1 MMIEVITFK
10 IPDDMTHEKLLENYK
25 ETTAKWRGVEELIRK
40 NYIYNEKERLGGG
53 VYHWKN
59 LESADYWHGE
69 EWKEFVRELYG
80 NDPVVQRFTVP
91 IVADNELC
99 KTIEF

>member
-40 NYIYNEKERLGGG
+40 NYIFNEKEQLDDAGKGG
-53 VYHWKN
+53 
-59 LESADYWHGE
+59 WHASCHSE
-69 EWKEFVRELYG
+69 R
-80 NDPVVQRFTVP
+80 
-91 IVADNELC
+91 
-99 KTIEF
+99 

>member
-59 LESADYWHGE
+59 IKAADYWHGE

-99 KTIEF
+99 KTVEF